1 MKKIFIHI
9 IIFVL
14 AFIPTYM
21 SAQVESPLIGAEW
34 HYTSSS
40 VEPLDNFY
48 LYRVEK
54 DTTINGKIGKKIN
67 RITSNNQVLGY
78 EILYLEN
85 DRVYYWFENDFHLM
99 YDFAAEIGDTVI
111 FSFKSYALTFPFA
124 DTTLE
129 VSGKILEKSQVSV
142 NGELLMRVKSSIIAS
157 AGLENEYIWP
167 GEFIYTEQIGHDY
180 LEMDII
186 YKIPL
191 PSTMSGS
198 RLRCYNNNIN
208 FSYITPFWDI
218 HGNGSACD
226 YLLSTNTIDT
236 KQYIAVFPNPVK
248 DVLSLTVANTLHIQ
262 QIELFDLNGR
272 HVKTYKANERE
283 LSLKGLPP
291 GQYLLELN
299 TDKGK
304 VTKKVIVE

>member
-1 MKKIFIHI
+1 MTKYTPLSFHD
-9 IIFVL
+9 L
-14 AFIPTYM
+14 
-21 SAQVESPLIGAEW
+21 SPKTEERL
-34 HYTSSS
+34 
-40 VEPLDNFY
+40 F
-48 LYRVEK
+48 
-54 DTTINGKIGKKIN
+54 
-67 RITSNNQVLGY
+67 
-78 EILYLEN
+78 EIRYLEN

-129 VSGKILEKSQVSV
+129 VSEKILEKSQVSV
-142 NGELLMRVKSSIIAS
+142 NGELLMRVKSSIIAI